1 MAYYWIDIIAAAVVM
16 LSAIVGMCRGFFAS
30 LLSLLGFVGT
40 FILAYFFSDNILAL
54 LDQVCGLSGL
64 IEGVLGTTVGHIV
77 AVIIAFIVTFL
88 AIKIVIFILNHT
100 IGKLFT
106 GRALGGVNKF
116 MGFILGIVKGTA
128 YVAITLVA
136 INLASLIPSVKNW
149 SSTTFEQT
157 YVVGK
162 VYNWVGAQLGNYLV
176 NSNTESEEDSNET
189 LENQNQDDVNNQ
201 NS

>member
-88 AIKIVIFILNHT
+88 VIKIVIFILNHT